1 MPISKLSVT
10 FDNFSNLC
18 SSYQQVN
25 LYESAVAA
33 GLDMDWHQWRGFT
46 QAQYP
51 SGVLPS
57 TAVATPATYTQQ
69 SPYTQ
74 LSGGPVIL
82 RMGTDITLQPGLAPG
97 CLGNYS
103 FQVNVTLDN
112 TKGYYSYVNNPV
124 ITVIAINTGFFET
137 MRGQSAIRKTILQM
151 ADVAAATSE
160 SGMSK
165 THLSRLVG
173 RGNFFSGASNLVHRG
188 LSAVKKAHDINKE
201 YGISNMARTYGGTQ
215 GAALAD
221 AADKALSMGASAHDS
236 LYGHGHKRGRGSG
249 L

>member
-33 GLDMDWHQWRGFT
+33 GLDMDFHQWRGFT

-51 SGVLPS
+51 SSVLPL
-57 TAVATPATYTQQ
+57 TAQVTPGAPTQQ
-69 SPYTQ
+69 SPFTQ
-74 LSGGPVIL
+74 LSGGPVLL

-103 FQVNVTLDN
+103 FQVNVPLDN
-112 TKGYYSYVNNPV
+112 SKGYYSYVKNPV
-124 ITVIAINTGFFET
+124 ITVVAINTGFFET

-160 SGMSK
+160 TGMSK
-165 THLSRLVG
+165 THLNRMVG

-188 LSAVKKAHDINKE
+188 LSAVKKASDINNQ
-201 YGISNMARTYGGTQ
+201 YGISNMARTYGGKT
-215 GAALAD
+215 GAAMAD
-221 AADKALSMGASAHDS
+221 MADSALSSGAAAHDS
-236 LYGHGHKRGRGSG
+236 LYGSGGKRHRGSG